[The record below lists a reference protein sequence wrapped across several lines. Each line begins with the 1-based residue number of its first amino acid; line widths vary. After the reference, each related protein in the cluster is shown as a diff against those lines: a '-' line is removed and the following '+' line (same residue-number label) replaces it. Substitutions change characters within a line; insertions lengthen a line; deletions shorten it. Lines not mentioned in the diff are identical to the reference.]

1 MFFAAE
7 RAGRAIGRQTTRLR
21 NVPRR
26 LRRELDDAI
35 FSIVHVRPLEFR
47 RAFFREEPRLRA
59 LLHDPYRNYVCS
71 VSDEG
76 MTISLQLACLLYFLS
91 ERLDPRVI
99 LDLGSGFSSYVF
111 RRYARSRPGTTVYS
125 VDDNDYWLSQ
135 TGLHLRQHGLSDR
148 NLLTWRDLSCQPFT
162 ADLVLHDLGT
172 SDTRCRMMPELPRF
186 MSPATTII
194 LDDVHKRPIREA
206 AKALVRT
213 RGLRVVDLT
222 PLAYDDFGRFPWLI
236 RNG

>member
-1 MFFAAE
+1 MSFAAE
-7 RAGRAIGRQTTRLR
+7 RAGRAIGRQTTRAR

-35 FSIVHVRPLEFR
+35 FSIVYVHPLIFR
-47 RAFFREEPRLRA
+47 RPFFREEPRLRA
-59 LLHDPYRNYVCS
+59 LLQDPYRNYVRT
-71 VSDEG
+71 VSDQG

-91 ERLDPRVI
+91 ERLEPRVI

-111 RRYARSRPGTTVYS
+111 RHYARSRPGTTVYS
-125 VDDNDYWLSQ
+125 VDDHDYWLSQ
-135 TGLHLRQHGLSDR
+135 TSLHLRQNGLSDR
-148 NLLTWRDLSCQPFT
+148 DLLTWRDLSCQPLT
-162 ADLVLHDLGT
+162 ADLILHDLGS
-172 SDTRCRMMPELPRF
+172 SDTRCRMMLELARF
-186 MSPATTII
+186 MNPATTVI

-213 RGLRVVDLT
+213 QGLRVVDLT

-236 RNG
+236 SR